1 MRMITNKVEKNY
13 NYENDDKIEKNF
25 NDEDDHKRI

>member
-25 NDEDDHKRI
+25 NDEDDDKRI